1 MKKWRILAIFE
12 FFVPLIFVA
21 STRLFTKWGHDIE
34 NCIFAFFVGVLIQC
48 IMGVWG
54 LIGIRKEESMVK
66 ERILF
71 IISIVPLF
79 LLVLLYIISMQYS
92 QVRV

>member
-54 LIGIRKEESMVK
+54 LIGIRKDK

-79 LLVLLYIISMQYS
+79 LLVLLYIMSMQYS
-92 QVRV
+92 